1 MRKQLALIAAAA
13 ALLGAASS
21 AQAYAVLTIVDS
33 GVAGSARTCDL
44 TLWDGSA
51 NYCDSVHVGFNIVS
65 ANNVSFSGTIG
76 NHSVSTTSGT
86 GNSPGNS
93 VFGILDTSTTSVT
106 RNSAIGGGNL
116 QINMTGFGYTSPT
129 GLVKTFEGSASYTS
143 SLFALGDSVRSDFW
157 VDPNGAGANVNN
169 LNCTVNVGV
178 TAFGCSAGSLVWND
192 NGGSFSIRSL
202 QTYNV
207 AVNGSVNVTS
217 TGIVKNKLPEPA
229 TLSLVGLALVGA
241 GFAGRRAAKK
251 A

>member
-21 AQAYAVLTIVDS
+21 AQAYVVLTIVDS
-33 GVAGSARTCDL
+33 GVGGSAKTCDL
-44 TLWDGSA
+44 TAWNGLA
-51 NYCDSVHVGFNIVS
+51 NYCGAGFNIVS
-65 ANNVSFSGTIG
+65 ANNVSFSGMVG
-76 NHSVSTTSGT
+76 NHMVSTTSGT
-86 GNSPGNS
+86 GNSPGNN
-93 VFGILDTSTTSVT
+93 VFAILDTSTTSVT
-106 RNSAIGGGNL
+106 RQTAGAGNL
-116 QINMTGFGYTSPT
+116 QINMTGFGYTNPA
-129 GLVKTFEGSASYTS
+129 GLVKSFEGSASYTS
-143 SLFALGDSVRSDFW
+143 SLFNAGDNVRSDFW

-169 LNCTVNVGV
+169 LNCTINVGV
-178 TAFGCSAGSLVWND
+178 TLFGCSAGSLIWND

-217 TGIVKNKLPEPA
+217 TGIVKNAVPEPA
-229 TLSLVGLALVGA
+229 TLSLVGLALLGA